1 MEMEVDQRNGTTS
14 KKSEDSARMQMIS
27 TKMQQNI
34 QQSLVWIPTMLTQL
48 VTLQE
53 LTMHKSTVINRINM
67 ITTGPIWEGTAKTQ
81 TIFTTEQ
88 ANLTCML
95 AIRKIKNLLSIQW
108 AIVSISMRSK
118 SDFYLLFQFS
128 KYLRTSI

>member
-27 TKMQQNI
+27 TEMQRNT

-48 VTLQE
+48 VIQQE

-67 ITTGPIWEGTAKTQ
+67 ITTGLIWEGTAKTQ

-118 SDFYLLFQFS
+118 SDFYLLFQLS